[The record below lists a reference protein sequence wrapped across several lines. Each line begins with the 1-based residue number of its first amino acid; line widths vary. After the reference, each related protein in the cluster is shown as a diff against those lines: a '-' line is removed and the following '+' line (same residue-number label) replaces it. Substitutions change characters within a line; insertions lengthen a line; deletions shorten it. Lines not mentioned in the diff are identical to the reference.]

1 MTESLYKTIVIL
13 NKLKCAPLLVFF
25 FHTKNFIMIP
35 FVFASEPKEA
45 NDVKMFFKSLLDLK
59 NEQKSAII
67 IKDMLYS

>member
-1 MTESLYKTIVIL
+1 M
-13 NKLKCAPLLVFF
+13 PLFLFF
-25 FHTKNFIMIP
+25 FFNTKNFIMIP

-45 NDVKMFFKSLLDLK
+45 NDVKMFFKRLLDLK